1 MTPILVRP
9 VREQFEHDRI
19 VRLLYMRWRRR
30 FDVLTNVGEEK
41 NAPVRIG
48 AATLF
53 PDLVLNSQRRRR
65 KLEGVIEVET
75 TESVNNLEAMAQ
87 WARLARVRGAF
98 YLFVPAGAV
107 EMARRLCAG
116 NQVNVTEVWSYHAVG
131 EQMRFTMVYRAPASG
146 SDSRPA
152 RSKSRRS
159 QTRRHLAPAR
169 KRSSGGPKGRTS
181 AAGTVRKRK
190 RKRKKK

>member
-9 VREQFEHDRI
+9 VREQLEHDRI
-19 VRLLYMRWRRR
+19 VRLLNMRWRRR
-30 FDVLTNVGEEK
+30 FDVLTNVGDEK

-48 AATLF
+48 AATFF
-53 PDLVLNSQRRRR
+53 PDLVLNSLGRRR

-87 WARLARVRGAF
+87 WAHLSRVRGSF

-107 EMARRLCAG
+107 EIARRLCTG

-146 SDSRPA
+146 SDSQRTKP
-152 RSKSRRS
+152 RSRRS
-159 QTRRHLAPAR
+159 QTRRHQKTSVR
-169 KRSSGGPKGRTS
+169 KRSSRGLQKRTS
-181 AAGTVRKRK
+181 AARTLKRP
-190 RKRKKK
+190 KKK